1 MRAPIAVLEAVAAKA
16 GWRPRQPGDGGRGR
30 GIGFAKYKNLAAYVA
45 VVAEVEVDR
54 ATGVVKVPRAF
65 AVADAGLIINPDGLK
80 NQIEGGVIQS
90 TSWTLR
96 EAVSHDATRV
106 LTRSWSDYPILRM
119 TEVPSVD
126 VSLIDRP
133 EERPVGVGE
142 CAQGPTVAAI
152 ANAVANATGRRIR
165 DLPLTPERVK
175 SAQT

>member
-1 MRAPIAVLEAVAAKA
+1 
-16 GWRPRQPGDGGRGR
+16 
-30 GIGFAKYKNLAAYVA
+30 
-45 VVAEVEVDR
+45 
-54 ATGVVKVPRAF
+54 
-65 AVADAGLIINPDGLK
+65 VADAGLIINPDGLK

-96 EAVSHDATRV
+96 ESVTHDATRV
-106 LTRSWSDYPILRM
+106 LTRSWSDYPILKM

-152 ANAVANATGRRIR
+152 ANAVAHATGRRIR